1 MPQATAIMVI
11 DDLFFVAKVQTPL
24 MSVGLTPRAITSRT
38 ALEAYLQTAPSPA
51 LMVVDLTLRSDDAMA
66 MMQTLRASAHG
77 AVVPILAFGAHVAV
91 EVNQQALAAG
101 ATRVVAKS
109 VLSGH
114 FVELVHELLGQAGTA
129 TE

>member
-1 MPQATAIMVI
+1 MPQATAVMVI

-24 MSVGLTPRAITSRT
+24 ISVGLTPRPVTSRA
-38 ALEAYLQTAPSPA
+38 ALEAYLQTAPAPA
-51 LMVVDLTLRSDDAMA
+51 LMVVDLTLRSDDAIA
-66 MMQTLRASAHG
+66 MIHTLRASPHG

-91 EVNQQALAAG
+91 EMNKQAFAAG

-114 FVELVHELLGQAGTA
+114 FLELVHQLLGQADTPRD
-129 TE
+129 

>member
-1 MPQATAIMVI
+1 MSQPTAVMVI

-24 MSVGLTPRAITSRT
+24 LSVGLTPRPLTTRT
-38 ALEAYLQTAPSPA
+38 ALEAYLQTAPAPA

-66 MMQTLRASAHG
+66 MIQTMRASPHG
-77 AVVPILAFGAHVAV
+77 AGVPILAFGAHVAV

-109 VLSGH
+109 MLSGH
-114 FVELVHELLGQAGTA
+114 FLELVHQLLAAAGTA
-129 TE
+129 TD